1 MYNAHRRH
9 VIIFHKVSHACV
21 VGAYFLSF
29 AIRRTKVTAVTC
41 TNNNNDD
48 EREQSTA

>member
-1 MYNAHRRH
+1 MYSAHRRH
-9 VIIFHKVSHACV
+9 VIIFHIASYACV

-41 TNNNNDD
+41 TNDNNDD
-48 EREQSTA
+48 EREQSAA